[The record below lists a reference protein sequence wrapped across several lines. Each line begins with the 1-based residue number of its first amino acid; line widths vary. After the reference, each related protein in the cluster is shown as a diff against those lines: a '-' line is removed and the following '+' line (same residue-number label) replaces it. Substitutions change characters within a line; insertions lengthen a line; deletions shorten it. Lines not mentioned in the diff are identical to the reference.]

1 MEEAE
6 IEKRTPLPGM
16 ERGYALSPMA
26 TIRRAYHAENEGEV
40 SVFMRTKILIS
51 KQELT
56 PVDVIDRG
64 ISRVESFPRFAL
76 ETGFALRVVQ
86 LRRDFQSLLSSAAS
100 LNPGRPVS
108 RFFIIDPHDALLGI
122 LKGASTLE
130 ELAITWRAL
139 RTRFELAQRYLDKY
153 ESEYRAER
161 ESEILLSPVSTESG
175 LYEALTG
182 FSDGPSSNLTKLAY
196 LYEAI
201 PHLKASAPTDDT
213 NWLADFEAPEA
224 LESAFPP
231 REAEERPST
240 VYYSAEGNRLE
251 RALPSNTSWKAGKDY
266 SPPEESNDRRSR
278 SRKRVSIAS
287 PEGKGKGRE
296 VGEDERVRE
305 PGAETTLDS
314 LEYDEQET
322 EDARIVERDP
332 VTARRTAAT
341 SYSILAPNTPYKSAD
356 EFFQVPKTARG
367 IPSSTAVPNV
377 DAPDPLYGMAASSYF
392 GTSRIGD
399 SISQAR
405 TRQPHGPT
413 DDNRFERW
421 TGNTPVQLLGVDS
434 KMLGGIHLLICL
446 EGPIRVERIIQ
457 RTELTMIREE
467 KNVMCLVKTKD
478 SQVKEEERNGDSQC
492 NQEVE
497 ATLQTQEEMMTHRTA
512 KKDEE
517 EEDILQTFQEEA
529 EAEEGHLLVLI
540 EATVREVEDLLEA
553 EIQVAAPQ
561 EAQEIHQGT
570 REMTRKKKPLRRSG
584 RNRLTVPWCRP
595 STRN

>member
-1 MEEAE
+1 MEESE
-6 IEKRTPLPGM
+6 MEKRTPLPGM

-122 LKGASTLE
+122 LKGANALE
-130 ELAITWRAL
+130 ELAIAWRAL

-182 FSDGPSSNLTKLAY
+182 FSEGSSSNLTKLAY

-201 PHLKASAPTDDT
+201 PHLKTSAPTDDP

-224 LESAFPP
+224 LENAFPS

-251 RALPSNTSWKAGKDY
+251 RALPSNTSWRGGKDY
-266 SPPEESNDRRSR
+266 SPPEQSSDRRSR

-287 PEGKGKGRE
+287 PEITGKGRE
-296 VGEDERVRE
+296 IEEERVPE
-305 PGAETTLDS
+305 PGPETSLDS
-314 LEYDEQET
+314 IEDYEQET
-322 EDARIVERDP
+322 GDARIMEKES
-332 VTARRTAAT
+332 VTARMAAAT
-341 SYSILAPNTPYKSAD
+341 SYSILAPNTPYKSAE
-356 EFFQVPKTARG
+356 EFFPIPRTARG
-367 IPSSTAVPNV
+367 VPSSTAVPNV
-377 DAPDPLYGMAASSYF
+377 DAPDPLYGMAASSYSS
-392 GTSRIGD
+392 GRLGD

-405 TRQPHGPT
+405 MRQPIGPT

-421 TGNTPVQLLGVDS
+421 TGNTPVRSPGVDS
-434 KMLGGIHLLICL
+434 KMLDAIHLLICRRGL
-446 EGPIRVERIIQ
+446 IRVGRILPQ
-457 RTELTMIREE
+457 LGLTTTREE
-467 KNVMCLVKTKD
+467 KNVKHPVKTRG
-478 SQVKEEERNGDSQC
+478 SQMKEEPNREPQYSREL
-492 NQEVE
+492 EVV
-497 ATLQTQEEMMTHRTA
+497 LQTQEEMMNHRTA
-512 KKDEE
+512 MKDEE
-517 EEDILQTFQEEA
+517 EEGVLQTSREV
-529 EAEEGHLLVLI
+529 EAEEGHLVFPI
-540 EATVREVEDLLEA
+540 EVTVQEVEDLPEV
-553 EIQVAAPQ
+553 EPQ
-561 EAQEIHQGT
+561 EAVLQEIQGILQAT
-570 REMTRKKKPLRRSG
+570 RGMIDKRKLPRKTG
-584 RNRLTVPWCRP
+584 RNRLTVP
-595 STRN
+595 